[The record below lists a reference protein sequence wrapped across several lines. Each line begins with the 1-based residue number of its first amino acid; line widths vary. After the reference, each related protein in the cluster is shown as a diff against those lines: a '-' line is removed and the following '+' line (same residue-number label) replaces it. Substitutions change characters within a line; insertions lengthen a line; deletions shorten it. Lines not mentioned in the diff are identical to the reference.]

1 MTLQRLQQIIDVFRA
16 SQDGGNDDHAATLW
30 RYSARRIAET
40 RQQLR
45 FEQQSGEPV
54 PQGHRQL
61 TDPERKCDPA
71 QTQPPPGNSTRLRRV
86 HESQRGQKREQK
98 NSAYVESEGKL
109 ANASFD
115 KTFPPPARTGRALQS
130 GKTFVD

>member
-1 MTLQRLQQIIDVFRA
+1 MMNRQGYEEIIDVFRA
-16 SQDGGNDDHAATLW
+16 SQDGGNDDHATTL
-30 RYSARRIAET
+30 RRDSAGGVAET
-40 RQQLR
+40 GQQSR

-71 QTQPPPGNSTRLRRV
+71 KTQPPPSNSPRLSRM

-98 NSAYVESEGKL
+98 NSASVECEGKL
-109 ANASFD
+109 ANTSFD
-115 KTFPPPARTGRALQS
+115 KTFPPPARAGRALQ
-130 GKTFVD
+130 